1 MKKYAYTLAM
11 LALFSGCSALQEKQE
26 PSSVSA
32 VSSLASPTAPDESSS
47 ESVQEE
53 TQAARVQLRSTIMNT
68 SAGISKMDQIVTD
81 ALIRLA
87 QTAPIQQAA
96 VQEAAPTQPVVLPDP
111 AEQISLQAEQPPA
124 AQGTPAT
131 QPPSAAQ
138 EENYAP
144 EKDTAPAQPADTP
157 LADTIDEP
165 VLKPKATI
173 SSTNFLSKVED
184 QVLTLIN
191 EERANQGL
199 SPLAS
204 DPDLKTAARI
214 RSKELY
220 KSGTFAHQRPNGDE
234 WSTVITQDVPV
245 KFIAAGENL
254 CTTTYND
261 PNLDSAYDA
270 QFWFDRW
277 YNSPDHYENMVRP
290 NFTHVGVG
298 IYCMEKD
305 GFIYAYATTIFAEL

>member
-1 MKKYAYTLAM
+1 MKKYAYILA
-11 LALFSGCSALQEKQE
+11 LLVLFSGCSALQEKPE

-32 VSSLASPTAPDESSS
+32 VSSLASPTAPDESSGAS
-47 ESVQEE
+47 AQED
-53 TQAARVQLRSTIMNT
+53 TQAARAQLYSMIMNT
-68 SAGISKMDQIVTD
+68 SADISKMDQSVTD

-87 QTAPIQQAA
+87 QA
-96 VQEAAPTQPVVLPDP
+96 LP
-111 AEQISLQAEQPPA
+111 
-124 AQGTPAT
+124 AQRT
-131 QPPSAAQ
+131 AAQ
-138 EENYAP
+138 EEAP
-144 EKDTAPAQPADTP
+144 AEPVVVSPDSDEQISAQAEQQPAVQETPVTQMPSAQETSAPQKDTAPAQPTDTQP
-157 LADTIDEP
+157 SDTIEEP

-184 QVLTLIN
+184 QVLALIN
-191 EERANQGL
+191 EERINQGF
-199 SPLAS
+199 SPLTS
-204 DPDLKTAARI
+204 DPDLKTSARI

-220 KSGTFAHQRPNGDE
+220 ESGTFAHQRPNGDE
-234 WSTVITQDVPV
+234 WSTVITQDVPI

-254 CTTTYND
+254 CTTAYND
-261 PNLDSAYDA
+261 PNLNSAYDA

-305 GFIYAYATTIFAEL
+305 GFIYAYATTIFAEF

>member
-1 MKKYAYTLAM
+1 MKKYAYTLA
-11 LALFSGCSALQEKQE
+11 LLVLFSGCSALQEKQE

-32 VSSLASPTAPDESSS
+32 VSSLVSSTAPDESSS

-53 TQAARVQLRSTIMNT
+53 TQVTRAQLRSTIMNT

-81 ALIRLA
+81 ALIRLV
-87 QTAPIQQAA
+87 QTIPIQQAA
-96 VQEAAPTQPVVLPDP
+96 VQEAAPTQPVVLPNS
-111 AEQISLQAEQPPA
+111 AEQISVQAEQQPA

-131 QPPSAAQ
+131 QSPSAQ

-144 EKDTAPAQPADTP
+144 EKDTAPAQPADTQ

-191 EERANQGL
+191 EERSNQGL

-245 KFIAAGENL
+245 KFITAGENL